1 MYHALPKDNDGGLDH
16 GFVRYALHRFFVQQ
30 QGRHV
35 NGFDPEGELWNATTA
50 TEMLKERV
58 PLHVQELVGKNLR
71 RWRAQ
76 LKEVAVPAA
85 TLDDLVHS
93 EAIERLADASSVHG
107 KSVGGDLNED
117 DRPIK
122 LYTICCIEQC
132 EEFLSHL
139 ENKFS
144 ALQSSHHTL
153 ALLLQ
158 KPPLR
163 LLIPHESYPE
173 P

>member
-1 MYHALPKDNDGGLDH
+1 MLLGLFAPTH
-16 GFVRYALHRFFVQQ
+16 GAWVYK
-30 QGRHV
+30 
-35 NGFDPEGELWNATTA
+35 

-58 PLHVQELVGKNLR
+58 PLHVQELVGKKIR
-71 RWRAQ
+71 RRRAQ

-122 LYTICCIEQC
+122 LV
-132 EEFLSHL
+132 H
-139 ENKFS
+139 N
-144 ALQSSHHTL
+144 
-153 ALLLQ
+153 LL
-158 KPPLR
+158 
-163 LLIPHESYPE
+163 Y
-173 P
+173 

>member
-1 MYHALPKDNDGGLDH
+1 
-16 GFVRYALHRFFVQQ
+16 
-30 QGRHV
+30 
-35 NGFDPEGELWNATTA
+35 
-50 TEMLKERV
+50 MLKERV

-117 DRPIK
+117 DPSS
-122 LYTICCIEQC
+122 LYTICCIDQC

-139 ENKFS
+139 ENKI
-144 ALQSSHHTL
+144 
-153 ALLLQ
+153 
-158 KPPLR
+158 R
-163 LLIPHESYPE
+163 LGRTSGTVIFKLF
-173 P
+173 

>member
-1 MYHALPKDNDGGLDH
+1 MTSL
-16 GFVRYALHRFFVQQ
+16 
-30 QGRHV
+30 
-35 NGFDPEGELWNATTA
+35 
-50 TEMLKERV
+50 
-58 PLHVQELVGKNLR
+58 
-71 RWRAQ
+71 Q
-76 LKEVAVPAA
+76 LKLNWQLSAA

-117 DRPIK
+117 DPSS
-122 LYTICCIEQC
+122 LYTICCIDQC

-139 ENKFS
+139 ENKIS